1 MQAINFSLRQFP
13 LLIAALLLL
22 LGGGIALYILETNYL
37 PRLGLSLQEM
47 HMTLE
52 QYEAALSDF
61 EVFCGYTS
69 APWARRCC

>member
-52 QYEAALSDF
+52 QYEARCPTLRF
-61 EVFCGYTS
+61 FCGYTS
-69 APWARRCC
+69 ARWGRRCC